1 MARTVFSGGRVFDG
15 SGASAAP
22 GDVVVEGGKIVDV
35 GTGLDGDDVV
45 DCSGKGVLPGLF
57 DCHVHTAMTH
67 LDLMRTLQTPFS
79 YRFYEAAR
87 NLRTLLGLGITSVR
101 DASGADL
108 GIKQAVVNGLIP
120 GPRMQISI

>member
-1 MARTVFSGGRVFDG
+1 MTRTIFSGGRVFDG
-15 SGASAAP
+15 TGSPAGP
-22 GDVVVEGGKIVDV
+22 GDVVVEDGKIVEV
-35 GTGLDGDDVV
+35 GPGLDGDEVV
-45 DCSGKGVLPGLF
+45 DCAGMGVLPGFF

-87 NLRTLLGLGITSVR
+87 NLRILLGLGITSVR

-108 GIKQAVVNGLIP
+108 G
-120 GPRMQISI
+120 